1 MRPISTLPGSWPLTL
16 FALIPMLAAGVA
28 SAAPGYPVEDSGET
42 QFAGSYE
49 PASNVLT
56 LSTSTADD
64 SDAGTVGV
72 DGATTAEASD
82 AGTVGRDG
90 ATNDVSVSVV
100 GPNGQVNHGQIVKQV
115 HGLAEGRQLGCI
127 ARTVGQSDLG
137 KGDQQVRL
145 HEQPTSSVTTEP
157 IDPSV
162 LEADCTDSDVSGG
175 SASAA
180 TSGNPA
186 DDRDKPKGNS
196 TDAPGKNK

>member
-1 MRPISTLPGSWPLTL
+1 VREIVVRPISTLPGTWLLTL
-16 FALIPMLAAGVA
+16 FAMIPILAAGVA

-42 QFAGSYE
+42 QFAVSYE

-64 SDAGTVGV
+64 SDAGTVGQ
-72 DGATTAEASD
+72 
-82 AGTVGRDG
+82 DG

-127 ARTVGQSDLG
+127 ARNVGQSDLG
-137 KGDQQVRL
+137 KGDQQVRP
-145 HEQPTSSVTTEP
+145 HEQPTSSDTTEP

-162 LEADCTDSDVSGG
+162 LETECTDSDVSGG
-175 SASAA
+175 SASTA
-180 TSGNPA
+180 TSESSA
-186 DDRDKPKGNS
+186 DDRDKPKGKS
-196 TDAPGKNK
+196 SDAPGKNK

>member
-1 MRPISTLPGSWPLTL
+1 VREIVVRPISTLPGTWLLTL
-16 FALIPMLAAGVA
+16 FAMIPILAAGVA
-28 SAAPGYPVEDSGET
+28 SAAPGYPVEDSGEI
-42 QFAGSYE
+42 QFAVSYE

-56 LSTSTADD
+56 LSAS
-64 SDAGTVGV
+64 
-72 DGATTAEASD
+72 TAEAPD

-90 ATNDVSVSVV
+90 ATNDVSVLAV

-127 ARTVGQSDLG
+127 ARNVGQSDLG
-137 KGDQQVRL
+137 KGDQQVRP

-162 LEADCTDSDVSGG
+162 LEADCTDSAVSGG
-175 SASAA
+175 SASTA

-186 DDRDKPKGNS
+186 DDRDKPKGKS
-196 TDAPGKNK
+196 ADAPGKNK